1 MNLTV
6 LALLA
11 ALGAPT
17 LPIVAPEPG
26 PTPGPPSSTSTPAY
40 LQKVAPAVV
49 GIRTQVPLDRPSA
62 LTLGPL
68 RSGSGVIFDP
78 AGYVVTV
85 GYILTDAATIR
96 VSLRDGRVVPARLVG
111 LDQEQGFGVIK
122 LEGDGPWPAAP
133 LGDSSVV
140 AVGSPVGTIGVDSD
154 NDLLFSQGSVREIRS
169 FTGYWEYL
177 LDRAFI
183 VQPYNPSFGGS
194 PLVNTQ
200 GEVIG
205 VTSLRLGEPPHVN
218 LAIPIEHFVAVKDEL
233 IREGRVKSRRVRPW
247 IGLYTAAAEEGLVVA
262 GASPAGPAIEAGF
275 ERGDVIVRVNGEKV
289 ESQEDFY
296 RKLWRTEVGQEVT
309 IVVLR
314 ESRFHVITLRPIDRY
329 RLLSLPGE

>member
-1 MNLTV
+1 MSLTA
-6 LALLA
+6 LALLV
-11 ALGAPT
+11 ALAAPT
-17 LPIVAPEPG
+17 LPIVAPES
-26 PTPGPPSSTSTPAY
+26 GPPPSPPISTSVPSY
-40 LQKVAPAVV
+40 VQRVAPAVV

-78 AGYVVTV
+78 AGYIVTV
-85 GYILTDAATIR
+85 GYIVTDAAAIR
-96 VSLRDGRVVPARLVG
+96 VSLRDGRIVPARLVG

-133 LGDSSVV
+133 LGDSS
-140 AVGSPVGTIGVDSD
+140 AVGVGHAVATIGVGDD
-154 NDLLFSQGSVREIRS
+154 NDLVSSQGSIREIRS

-183 VQPYNPSFGGS
+183 VAPYNPSFGGS

-205 VTSLRLGEPPHVN
+205 VASLRLGEPPSVN
-218 LAIPIEHFVAVKDEL
+218 LAIPIELFVAVKDEL
-233 IREGRVKSRRVRPW
+233 IKEGRVKSRRVRPW
-247 IGLYTAAAEEGLVVA
+247 IGLYTVPAEQGVTVA

-275 ERGDVIVRVNGEKV
+275 ERGDVIVRLNGEKV

-296 RKLWRTEVGQEVT
+296 RKLWRTELGQEVS

-314 ESRFHVITLRPIDRY
+314 ESRFQVITLRPIDRY
-329 RLLSLPGE
+329 RLLSLPQK

>member
-1 MNLTV
+1 L
-6 LALLA
+6 
-11 ALGAPT
+11 
-17 LPIVAPEPG
+17 
-26 PTPGPPSSTSTPAY
+26 TPGPPSSISTPAY

-62 LTLGPL
+62 LTLGPF

-96 VSLRDGRVVPARLVG
+96 VSLRDGRIVPARLVG

-329 RLLSLPGE
+329 RLLSLPGK

>member
-1 MNLTV
+1 
-6 LALLA
+6 
-11 ALGAPT
+11 
-17 LPIVAPEPG
+17 
-26 PTPGPPSSTSTPAY
+26 
-40 LQKVAPAVV
+40 
-49 GIRTQVPLDRPSA
+49 
-62 LTLGPL
+62 
-68 RSGSGVIFDP
+68 VIFDP

-96 VSLRDGRVVPARLVG
+96 VSLRDGRIVPARLVG

-140 AVGSPVGTIGVDSD
+140 AVGSPVGTIGVGND

-183 VQPYNPSFGGS
+183 VQPYNSSFGGS

-218 LAIPIEHFVAVKDEL
+218 LAIPIDLFVAVKDEL
-233 IREGRVKSRRVRPW
+233 VREGRVKSRRVRPW
-247 IGLYTAAAEEGLVVA
+247 IGLYTATAEEGLVVA
-262 GASPAGPAIEAGF
+262 GASPVGPAIEAGF

-296 RKLWRTEVGQEVT
+296 RKLWRTEVGQVVT

-314 ESRFHVITLRPIDRY
+314 ESRFHAITLRPIDRY
-329 RLLSLPGE
+329 RLLSLPAK